1 MVSWRFGAMTVFA
14 RRRVPAGRTIKNTL
28 GNQLSEP
35 FSIPDL
41 AGKAVLVTGASTGIG
56 AALAKAFAAQGA
68 SVAVHYNT
76 SASAA
81 DRVVEDIRATGGKAV
96 AVRGDV
102 RKSAEVTRF
111 VEEAASALGGLD
123 GLVNNAG
130 GMVDRMPYAGM
141 NDDTFD
147 EVIDLNIRSVLTA
160 SRVAL
165 PHLAKRGGFI
175 IHTTSIAARTG
186 ASAGAG
192 VYGSAKAFIENVT
205 RGMAKEFIAHGVR
218 VNAVAPGIILTP
230 FHDRFSDKAYLDG
243 MLASIPLKRLGKPED
258 LIGPYL
264 FLASEAMSGF
274 MVGQIL
280 EVNGGQLMI

>member
-1 MVSWRFGAMTVFA
+1 M
-14 RRRVPAGRTIKNTL
+14 
-28 GNQLSEP
+28 SEP

>member
-1 MVSWRFGAMTVFA
+1 MTK
-14 RRRVPAGRTIKNTL
+14 PL
-28 GNQLSEP
+28 
-35 FSIPDL
+35 SIPDL
-41 AGKAVLVTGASTGIG
+41 IGKAVLITGASSGIG
-56 AALAKAFAAQGA
+56 AALARAFAAQGA
-68 SVAVHYNT
+68 SVGVHYN
-76 SASAA
+76 SSAA
-81 DRVVEDIRATGGKAV
+81 AAEALCSDIRAAGGKAT
-96 AVRGDV
+96 AVHGDV
-102 RKSAEVTRF
+102 TKSSEITRI
-111 VEEAASALGGLD
+111 VEETAMSFGRLD

-130 GMVDRMPYAGM
+130 GMVARMPYAS
-141 NDDTFD
+141 FD
-147 EVIDLNIRSVLTA
+147 EAVFEEIVDLNVRSVLVA
-160 SRVAL
+160 SHAAL
-165 PHLAKRGGFI
+165 PFLKAQQGFVI
-175 IHTTSIAARTG
+175 NTTSIAARTG
-186 ASAGAG
+186 ASLGAG
-192 VYGSAKAFIENVT
+192 PYGSAKAFIENVT